1 MNAAIKRHLTA
12 KDLSVVC
19 VTKDAAGLKQALV
32 SDAFSP
38 IKYDGDKPTDL
49 LAQDKVIGALKL
61 GIAPDRVT
69 ITPIAAVFAK

>member
-12 KDLSVVC
+12 KDLSIVY

-38 IKYDGDKPTDL
+38 IKYDGDKPKDL
-49 LAQDKVIGALKL
+49 LAEDKVIGALKL
-61 GIAPDRVT
+61 DIAPDRVT
-69 ITPIAAVFAK
+69 ITPIGSVFEQ